1 MGQKVRDRVLSALGG
16 LLVLL
21 CSLSILGVVL
31 WLLIENLPSSGEPCR
46 TLLFFGCLG
55 IMPFGTVAVFAIRD
69 IRNSWR
75 SLDRMEAYMSSLGEK
90 ERRKL
95 QDVMAHAEDIS
106 VEIDAEGRRHF
117 VPED

>member
-1 MGQKVRDRVLSALGG
+1 
-16 LLVLL
+16 
-21 CSLSILGVVL
+21 
-31 WLLIENLPSSGEPCR
+31 
-46 TLLFFGCLG
+46 
-55 IMPFGTVAVFAIRD
+55 
-69 IRNSWR
+69 
-75 SLDRMEAYMSSLGEK
+75 MEAYMSSLGEK